1 MATLTKSTGTVTLTG
16 AAEKVTL
23 PAVYGWV
30 WFKNMSDGDIFAG
43 LSADIS
49 EGADGVMT
57 IPAGECGRLQTD
69 GFRSVYLLGTGNAL
83 IVAQNY
89 ADCPFKAVKK
99 GGESSEQLGIYPIDP
114 QTGLPYGDVT
124 VGNGIITL
132 TGTFKDNSAVTSAK
146 LPDSLKTIGNYAFY
160 NCANL
165 KTVDFAKVEEIGEN
179 VFRNSGITAAVF
191 PETLNKIGLYAFTSC
206 TALTSVYIPASCTSV
221 AWNAFAHDTALL
233 DLRVGVGFAADM
245 TITYV
250 GNNKLTAETINAI
263 IANYA
268 ENSGK
273 TLTMGS
279 TYLAKLTD
287 EDKAAAAAK
296 GLTLA

>member
-1 MATLTKSTGTVTLTG
+1 MATTVEYLNKLVTQKNTLADNLTSKGVTATHDETLETLVP
-16 AAEKVTL
+16 KVL
-23 PAVYGWV
+23 E
-30 WFKNMSDGDIFAG
+30 
-43 LSADIS
+43 IS
-49 EGADGVMT
+49 
-57 IPAGECGRLQTD
+57 
-69 GFRSVYLLGTGNAL
+69 
-83 IVAQNY
+83 
-89 ADCPFKAVKK
+89 
-99 GGESSEQLGIYPIDP
+99 GGGGIYPLDP

-132 TGTFKDNSAVTSAK
+132 TRTFKDNSAVTSAK

-165 KTVDFAKVEEIGEN
+165 KMVDFAQVEEIGEN
-179 VFRNSGITAAVF
+179 VFRNSGITAAVL
-191 PETLNKIGLYAFTSC
+191 PETLNKIGLYAFTGC
-206 TALTSVYIPASCTSV
+206 TALASVYIPASCTSV
-221 AWNAFAHDTALL
+221 AWNAFAQDTALL

-268 ENSGK
+268 DNSGK
-273 TLTMGS
+273 TLTIGS
-279 TYLAKLTD
+279 TYLAKLSD
-287 EDKAAAAAK
+287 NDKAVATAK

>member
-1 MATLTKSTGTVTLTG
+1 MATTAEYLNKLVTQKNTLADNLVTKGVTATHDETLETLVP
-16 AAEKVTL
+16 KVL
-23 PAVYGWV
+23 E
-30 WFKNMSDGDIFAG
+30 
-43 LSADIS
+43 IS
-49 EGADGVMT
+49 G
-57 IPAGECGRLQTD
+57 
-69 GFRSVYLLGTGNAL
+69 GN
-83 IVAQNY
+83 
-89 ADCPFKAVKK
+89 
-99 GGESSEQLGIYPIDP
+99 GIYPIDP

-124 VGNGIITL
+124 IGEGISTL
-132 TGTFKDNSAVTSAK
+132 VNTFKENTAITSAK

-165 KTVDFAKVEEIGEN
+165 KTVDFAQVEEIGEN
-179 VFRNSGITAAVF
+179 VFRNSGITAAVL
-191 PETLNKIGLYAFTSC
+191 PETLNKIGLYAFTGC
-206 TALTSVYIPASCTSV
+206 TALASVYIPASCTSV
-221 AWNAFAHDTALL
+221 AWNAFAQDTALL
-233 DLRVGVGFAADM
+233 DLRVGVGFASDM

-279 TYLAKLTD
+279 TYLAKLSD
-287 EDKAAAAAK
+287 NDKAVATAK

>member
-1 MATLTKSTGTVTLTG
+1 MATTAEYLNKLVEQKNTLADNLVTKGVPATHDETLETLVP
-16 AAEKVTL
+16 KVL
-23 PAVYGWV
+23 EING
-30 WFKNMSDGDIFAG
+30 GD
-43 LSADIS
+43 S
-49 EGADGVMT
+49 
-57 IPAGECGRLQTD
+57 
-69 GFRSVYLLGTGNAL
+69 
-83 IVAQNY
+83 
-89 ADCPFKAVKK
+89 
-99 GGESSEQLGIYPIDP
+99 IYPIDP

-132 TGTFKDNSAVTSAK
+132 VGTFKDNTAVTSAK

-165 KTVDFAKVEEIGEN
+165 KTVDFAQVEEIGEN
-179 VFRNSGITAAVF
+179 VFRNSGITAAVL
-191 PETLNKIGLYAFTSC
+191 PETLNKIGLYAFTGC

-221 AWNAFAHDTALL
+221 AWNAFAQDTALL
-233 DLRVGVGFAADM
+233 DLRVGVGFNADL

-250 GNNKLTAETINAI
+250 GNNQLTAETINAI

-287 EDKAAAAAK
+287 EDKVAAAAK

>member
-1 MATLTKSTGTVTLTG
+1 MATTADYLNKLVAQKNALADNLVTKGVAATHNETLETLVP
-16 AAEKVTL
+16 KVL
-23 PAVYGWV
+23 
-30 WFKNMSDGDIFAG
+30 
-43 LSADIS
+43 DIS
-49 EGADGVMT
+49 
-57 IPAGECGRLQTD
+57 
-69 GFRSVYLLGTGNAL
+69 
-83 IVAQNY
+83 
-89 ADCPFKAVKK
+89 
-99 GGESSEQLGIYPIDP
+99 GGSEQLGIYPLDP

-132 TGTFKDNSAVTSAK
+132 VGTFKDNTAVTSAK

-160 NCANL
+160 NCASL

-179 VFRNSGITAAVF
+179 VFRNSGITAVVF
-191 PETLNKIGLYAFTSC
+191 PETLNKIGLYAFTGC
-206 TALTSVYIPASCTSV
+206 TALTSVYIPESCTSV
-221 AWNAFAHDTALL
+221 AWNAFAQDTALL

-268 ENSGK
+268 DNSGK
-273 TLTMGS
+273 TLTIGS
-279 TYLAKLTD
+279 TYLAKLSD
-287 EDKAAAAAK
+287 NDKAVATAK